1 MNLFNTNIHIL
12 VIFKNDMIHSIDQGF
27 TSSYSKLQGGFREK
41 KTITFEPNGKIRNNL
56 YTGIFANNKSK
67 INTDIKIYSI

>member
-1 MNLFNTNIHIL
+1 MNLFNINIYIGD
-12 VIFKNDMIHSIDQGF
+12 FKKRYDPLHRPGF

-67 INTDIKIYSI
+67 N